1 MFRAVAPVIP
11 ARVQSVPL
19 AIQKRSSRSS
29 TSPRIIAEAR
39 YFSMPSTDPADNGH
53 GDPFPDR
60 PPQYVRALLY
70 EYRFAD
76 PGTYVRTGQ
85 WWVRQL
91 EGALFPAGQ
100 PGRLPSSRAARNWA
114 ASRDRRKSLTLTARR
129 QLRRRFAG
137 VRRGML
143 NASLPGC
150 RPPCPSSPPTR
161 SSRRRDPRPAG
172 LGGTAP
178 GPGSGWRRPSTS
190 RDRSLGR
197 PTVLSCG
204 RALGTNRVDGSASS
218 REFNRLGLLLTGR
231 ERLCGTGQVYPSP
244 EGSPL
249 AALGRSP
256 RYGFGRTFFNPISR
270 T

>member
-1 MFRAVAPVIP
+1 MAWWRRARDFAVVFRRQCSVSRFNVAAAQDMHEPHRLLREFANRVTAAERRSALFRIPPRRVVAGQRPRKLRWPIALTRRALRGSP
-11 ARVQSVPL
+11 ARFFDSPL
-19 AIQKRSSRSS
+19 SPLQRTCNRRQRGSYAHPRSCSAPSHRLSPPGSNRSRLRY
-29 TSPRIIAEAR
+29 TCDTEEKQPLINIAEAR

-137 VRRGML
+137 VRRGM
-143 NASLPGC
+143 
-150 RPPCPSSPPTR
+150 
-161 SSRRRDPRPAG
+161 
-172 LGGTAP
+172 
-178 GPGSGWRRPSTS
+178 
-190 RDRSLGR
+190 
-197 PTVLSCG
+197 
-204 RALGTNRVDGSASS
+204 
-218 REFNRLGLLLTGR
+218 
-231 ERLCGTGQVYPSP
+231 
-244 EGSPL
+244 
-249 AALGRSP
+249 
-256 RYGFGRTFFNPISR
+256 
-270 T
+270 

>member
-91 EGALFPAGQ
+91 EGLYFP
-100 PGRLPSSRAARNWA
+100 RV
-114 ASRDRRKSLTLTARR
+114 SLADFPQVAPPET
-129 QLRRRFAG
+129 G
-137 VRRGML
+137 P
-143 NASLPGC
+143 LPGI
-150 RPPCPSSPPTR
+150 
-161 SSRRRDPRPAG
+161 
-172 LGGTAP
+172 GG
-178 GPGSGWRRPSTS
+178 
-190 RDRSLGR
+190 
-197 PTVLSCG
+197 
-204 RALGTNRVDGSASS
+204 NR
-218 REFNRLGLLLTGR
+218 
-231 ERLCGTGQVYPSP
+231 
-244 EGSPL
+244 
-249 AALGRSP
+249 
-256 RYGFGRTFFNPISR
+256 
-270 T
+270 